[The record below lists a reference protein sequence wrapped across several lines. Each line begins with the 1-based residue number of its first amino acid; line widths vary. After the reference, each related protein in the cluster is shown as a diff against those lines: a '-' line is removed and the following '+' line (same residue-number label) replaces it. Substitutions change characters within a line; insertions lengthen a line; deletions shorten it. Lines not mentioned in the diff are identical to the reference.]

1 MPSTYLSDHKAPMGW
16 QEVGSGEKTLIWL
29 PGIGFPAAGFAVHIL
44 QSTGHDLMLTDPHG
58 FAKRLAGILAP

>member
-1 MPSTYLSDHKAPMGW
+1 MGW
-16 QEVGSGEKTLIWL
+16 QEVGSGEKTLVWL
-29 PGIGFPAAGFAVHIL
+29 PGIGFPAAGFAVHML